1 MPQDVIIRS
10 GNSVVNINISN
21 FNLCNEHMCTND
33 LCEKGEFILFF
44 VLLNT
49 VNMKTIENRY
59 R

>member
-1 MPQDVIIRS
+1 MSQDVSIRS
-10 GNSVVNINISN
+10 GNSAVNINISN
-21 FNLCNEHMCTND
+21 FNLCNEHMCMND
-33 LCEKGEFILFF
+33 SCEKGEFILFF